1 MQAKTILRLWQCK
14 KAENLHQCSFIC
26 FVTAFFFPE
35 EVCSF
40 PDSVMGSETT
50 TQNNLGVCAD
60 LLHSYYPKKNQVK
73 HANIISDGAT
83 KDDKCSRE
91 CRRWWF

>member
-1 MQAKTILRLWQCK
+1 MFCDSI
-14 KAENLHQCSFIC
+14 
-26 FVTAFFFPE
+26 FFPE

-60 LLHSYYPKKNQVK
+60 LLHSYYPQEKPVK
-73 HANIISDGAT
+73 YVNIISDGAIAER
-83 KDDKCSRE
+83 KDD
-91 CRRWWF
+91 